1 MINEEM
7 AKKILSDVK
16 MLLAIRDDDS
26 DELLSFLI
34 DDCVNLVLSYCRI
47 EELPKRLESLIAS
60 MSVRMY
66 RDNGYGQTDAPQTVS
81 SISEGSRSVSYKNNS
96 DCADRF
102 LNSYKARLEPF
113 RCRRGRV
120 PSDLDRKKPI
130 PEIL

>member
-1 MINEEM
+1 
-7 AKKILSDVK
+7 
-16 MLLAIRDDDS
+16 
-26 DELLSFLI
+26 
-34 DDCVNLVLSYCRI
+34 LVLSYCRI
-47 EELPKRLESLIAS
+47 KELPKQLESLIAT